1 MLPICSCRAHRSPSD
16 DHSGSLTDSSG
27 NEDASLSEEYDDE
40 GSYAGVAELPGTED
54 GADDDGLPESRH
66 RLQSLGRKA
75 QKAFMV
81 AKEIKDSE
89 KVFVNV
95 LKLLNVVS

>member
-1 MLPICSCRAHRSPSD
+1 M
-16 DHSGSLTDSSG
+16 
-27 NEDASLSEEYDDE
+27 SEEYDDE

-54 GADDDGLPESRH
+54 GNDDELPEARH

-95 LKLLNVVS
+95 LKLLNVVSLGSTVNWSARNIPFKCYVYLVGGNLD